1 MRRMTN
7 KRLFLRCVTL
17 PACVFSA
24 AFPLLPAAASAQRL
38 PQREVQPLSAAIAE
52 ARQSRFH
59 AQERVSDSADARV
72 APGPGADSAVLFLWR
87 GTAHPRTRRAAPVM
101 TTVPPR
107 SGGGGVMR
115 HASGSEA
122 DTNDVSA
129 AKVLVAAT
137 IMAGVADM
145 AAWHLLWAIENAGTG
160 ILVPPMVAVVGP
172 ALGARVAGGDFV
184 AALTGS
190 FLGAGLGVATA
201 LAVGESGIPH
211 GVVWSLVALAH
222 GGATALFAAADWWPG

>member
-1 MRRMTN
+1 MIRVPG
-7 KRLFLRCVTL
+7 KAAIALLQAL
-17 PACVFSA
+17 SA
-24 AFPLLPAAASAQRL
+24 AFAVSSRDGHAQDRPGDGTQSMAVL
-38 PQREVQPLSAAIAE
+38 GAAIEE
-52 ARQSRFH
+52 ARRSRFH
-59 AQERVSDSADARV
+59 VRERVSGSADTRV
-72 APGPGADSAVLFLWR
+72 APGGHPAVLFLWR
-87 GTAHPRTRRAAPVM
+87 GAAHPWREATHPSAPGV
-101 TTVPPR
+101 TTMPR

-115 HASGSEA
+115 RESGPEA
-122 DTNDVSA
+122 DADDVSA
-129 AKVLVAAT
+129 ALVFVAAT

-145 AAWHLLWAIENAGTG
+145 AAWYLAWEIENPNTG
-160 ILVPPMVAVVGP
+160 ILIVPMVAVGGP

-222 GGATALFAAADWWPG
+222 GGATALFAAADWWPE

>member
-1 MRRMTN
+1 MTRVPG
-7 KRLFLRCVTL
+7 KAAIALLQAL
-17 PACVFSA
+17 SA

-72 APGPGADSAVLFLWR
+72 APGADPAVLFLWR
-87 GTAHPRTRRAAPVM
+87 GAAHPTAPGV
-101 TTVPPR
+101 TTVSR

-115 HASGSEA
+115 QESGPEA
-122 DTNDVSA
+122 DTDDVSA
-129 AKVLVAAT
+129 AKVLMAAT
-137 IMAGVADM
+137 IMAGASDG
-145 AAWHLLWAIENAGTG
+145 AAWYLLWEIDNAGTG
-160 ILVPPMVAVVGP
+160 MLVPPLVAVVGP

-190 FLGAGLGVATA
+190 FLGAGLGIATA